1 MILDN
6 CQCGSTLFL
15 DLSHHKGNPIKS
27 SQNKHNFQQNCIAP
41 WSTLGPPCFT
51 LPGTPCTGCGYMD
64 LLSAI
69 AASSCTVE
77 SSGCAFASG
86 RNWHGNTYQAHGD
99 GLGWVGWAGWA
110 GMKVRLGLALET
122 TLSCLR
128 AIRRYSVASR
138 HARSLGVGQRWGKF
152 QGLLRSSL
160 EILQVKWSHKVR
172 FWYWN

>member
-110 GMKVRLGLALET
+110 GMKVQLGLALEENNSE
-122 TLSCLR
+122 LFEGHQKVFSCFPSCTFSGSWAEVREIPR
-128 AIRRYSVASR
+128 AS
-138 HARSLGVGQRWGKF
+138 QK
-152 QGLLRSSL
+152 
-160 EILQVKWSHKVR
+160 
-172 FWYWN
+172 